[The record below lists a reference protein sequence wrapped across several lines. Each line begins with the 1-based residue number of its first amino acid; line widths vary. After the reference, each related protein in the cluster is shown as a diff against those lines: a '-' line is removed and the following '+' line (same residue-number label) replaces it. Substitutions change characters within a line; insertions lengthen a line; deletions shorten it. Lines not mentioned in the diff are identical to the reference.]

1 MEDFML
7 DVTAEERAFYGDRL
21 ILLEGIIWEF
31 LTCVTMI
38 RRYQVSLGR
47 ADPVTS
53 CQARIKR
60 AGSMREKLRR
70 HGLPVTADSALRDV
84 RDAAGVRLICSFTD
98 DIYRT
103 AGLLRQ
109 IPGVRVEGEKDYVQA
124 PKPNGYRSYHMVLTL
139 PLRFLA
145 SAPEDPVWLEVQIR
159 TIAMDCWASIEHQ
172 LKYKREI
179 AHQKLIVQELKRC
192 ADEMIS
198 TDLSLQTIRDLLG
211 PEGGETVPCG
221 S

>member
-7 DVTAEERAFYGDRL
+7 DVTAEERVFYGDRL

-47 ADPVTS
+47 GDPVTS

-60 AGSMREKLRR
+60 VGSMREKLRL

-109 IPGVRVEGEKDYVQA
+109 IPGVRVEGEKDYVHA
-124 PKPNGYRSYHMVLTL
+124 PKPNGYRSYHMVLTM

-145 SAPEDPVWLEVQIR
+145 EAPERPVWLEVQIH
-159 TIAMDCWASIEHQ
+159 TIAMDCWANIEHQ
-172 LKYKREI
+172 LQYKREI

-211 PEGGETVPCG
+211 PEGGEAVPCG

>member
-38 RRYQVSLGR
+38 CRYQVSLGR
-47 ADPVTS
+47 GDPVTS

-60 AGSMREKLRR
+60 AGSMREKLRL

-109 IPGVRVEGEKDYVQA
+109 IPGVRVEGEKDYVHA
-124 PKPNGYRSYHMVLTL
+124 PKPNGYRSYHMVLTM

-145 SAPEDPVWLEVQIR
+145 EAPERPVWLEVQIR
-159 TIAMDCWASIEHQ
+159 TIAMDCWANIEHQ
-172 LKYKREI
+172 LQYKREI

-211 PEGGETVPCG
+211 PEGGEAVPCG

>member
-47 ADPVTS
+47 GDPVTS

-60 AGSMREKLRR
+60 AGSVREKLRL

-109 IPGVRVEGEKDYVQA
+109 IPGVRVEGEKDYVHA
-124 PKPNGYRSYHMVLTL
+124 PKPNGYRGYHMVLTM

-145 SAPEDPVWLEVQIR
+145 EAPERPVWLEVQIR
-159 TIAMDCWASIEHQ
+159 TIAMDCWANIEHQ

-211 PEGGETVPCG
+211 PEGGEAVPCG

>member
-47 ADPVTS
+47 GDPVTS

-60 AGSMREKLRR
+60 AGSMREKLRL

-109 IPGVRVEGEKDYVQA
+109 IPGVRVEGEKDYVHA
-124 PKPNGYRSYHMVLTL
+124 PKPNGYRSYHMVLTM

-145 SAPEDPVWLEVQIR
+145 EAPERPVWLEVQIR
-159 TIAMDCWASIEHQ
+159 TIAMDCWANIEHQ
-172 LKYKREI
+172 LQYKREI

-198 TDLSLQTIRDLLG
+198 TDLSLKTIRDLLG
-211 PEGGETVPCG
+211 PEGGEAVPCG

>member
-70 HGLPVTADSALRDV
+70 QRRWYFIKQKLTGIAVLAFTAFAVWLLDG
-84 RDAAGVRLICSFTD
+84 DATIA
-98 DIYRT
+98 
-103 AGLLRQ
+103 
-109 IPGVRVEGEKDYVQA
+109 
-124 PKPNGYRSYHMVLTL
+124 VLTV
-139 PLRFLA
+139 PLGMYLVFSREMLIMNNFYWQTK
-145 SAPEDPVWLEVQIR
+145 ER
-159 TIAMDCWASIEHQ
+159 RG
-172 LKYKREI
+172 KYG
-179 AHQKLIVQELKRC
+179 A
-192 ADEMIS
+192 
-198 TDLSLQTIRDLLG
+198 
-211 PEGGETVPCG
+211 
-221 S
+221 